1 MLKSPNQNHELLFK
15 SLLFALLLIFTQVVF
30 SQNISKKSL
39 EEINTKRLKINKQ
52 SMYVLGGWAVTNI
65 AVGAYMRG
73 RSTGSNRYFHEGN
86 AGWNIVNLA
95 IAGGSLWAT
104 SKADPASYDLW
115 QTIAEQQK
123 IEKFLLF
130 NAGLDLGYMATGL
143 YLSERSRRFN
153 GRQADRL
160 KGYGQALLLQ
170 GGFLLAFDLTTFI
183 IHNSSA
189 SPELQNLLSSVYVTG
204 NGLGVRMVF

>member
-1 MLKSPNQNHELLFK
+1 MLEIYLQNQQKAFRFLA
-15 SLLFALLLIFTQVVF
+15 FALLLFAVNLAF
-30 SQNISKKSL
+30 SQNYTRQQL
-39 EEINTKRLKINKQ
+39 EEVNSKRLRINKNA
-52 SMYVLGGWAVTNI
+52 MYVLGGWAVTNI

-73 RSTGSNRYFHEGN
+73 RTTGSNRYFHEGN
-86 AGWNIVNLA
+86 AGWNVVNLA

-143 YLSERSRRFN
+143 YLTERSRRFS
-153 GRQADRL
+153 GMKGDRL

-183 IHNSSA
+183 IHNSHA

-204 NGLGVRMVF
+204 NGLGFRVVF

>member
-1 MLKSPNQNHELLFK
+1 MLALHSHQQTKAFRFLALVLFIF
-15 SLLFALLLIFTQVVF
+15 SLNIAF
-30 SQNISKKSL
+30 SQTYTKEQLREVNS
-39 EEINTKRLKINKQ
+39 KRLRINKNA
-52 SMYVLGGWAVTNI
+52 MYVLGGWAVTNI

-73 RSTGSNRYFHEGN
+73 RTTGSNRYFHEGN
-86 AGWNIVNLA
+86 AGWNFVNLA
-95 IAGGSLWAT
+95 IAGGSLWAG

-143 YLSERSRRFN
+143 YLSERSRRFS
-153 GRQADRL
+153 GLKGDRL

-183 IHNSSA
+183 IHNSHA

-204 NGLGVRMVF
+204 NGLGMRIVF